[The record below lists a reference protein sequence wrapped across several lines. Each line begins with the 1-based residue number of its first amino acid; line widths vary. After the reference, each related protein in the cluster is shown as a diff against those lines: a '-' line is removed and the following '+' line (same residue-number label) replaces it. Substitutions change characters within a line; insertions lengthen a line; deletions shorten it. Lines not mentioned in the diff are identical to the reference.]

1 MKIVY
6 INVISGCNWDCNL
19 PNPTLPYLTY
29 FNLPCIMLIKT
40 IARFTKKLPNLMKN
54 IERFLKL
61 TWTLSF
67 SSLSNQKLQFEN
79 EIIWKMHFIFNRRKM
94 TKNVIKFSQKFFRDL
109 KKKSFSILYWIEIN
123 FFLLLLIIFKI
134 FDLNWKLFIVK
145 AIKITFVKIMLNQII
160 CPET

>member
-1 MKIVY
+1 MKIVC

-19 PNPTLPYLTY
+19 PNPTLPYLTD

-61 TWTLSF
+61 TWTFSF

-109 KKKSFSILYWIEIN
+109 KKMSFYKLHWIEIKM
-123 FFLLLLIIFKI
+123 LLLLIIFKI
-134 FDLNWKLFIVK
+134 FELNWKLFIVK